1 MSWSGE
7 QKERNVRRNTRWNS
21 MSAEEERR
29 DVCGVGDDQLAD
41 TNSHKHVS

>member
-7 QKERNVRRNTRWNS
+7 QKERKVRRNTWWNS

-29 DVCGVGDDQLAD
+29 DVGGRG
-41 TNSHKHVS
+41 